1 MRHRTFDTGKNS
13 PFFRPPKYTGITLS
27 LLSIFVLVSM
37 LAVWEKMV
45 QTPNLPNLRILAWD
59 SAKLPLERIRK
70 VYQQEAQ
77 CIVTIQYQN
86 QSEILE
92 SIISKN
98 ISTDSTWDVLIL
110 PASQDF
116 DELLDLD
123 DWSNRGVIAYGK
135 EKFEPS
141 KEVVE
146 GNQSSQLLAFV
157 KKSSDKN
164 TFGYSFIRYLQAPM
178 KGQVEF
184 AIDGWTGVDQDHW
197 DQSPRLKIYAIRESK
212 PWLNHVAEDFAQ
224 REGLALDIS
233 FLEKDHLEASVRLLS
248 QANHKDYLPD
258 LVSLPAE
265 DNPPEWVGD
274 FYLKFEQAPIDGLPM
289 CCIYIRKK
297 SPLFKTSQRF
307 LHYLSKTK

>member
-123 DWSNRGVIAYGK
+123 
-135 EKFEPS
+135 
-141 KEVVE
+141 
-146 GNQSSQLLAFV
+146 
-157 KKSSDKN
+157 
-164 TFGYSFIRYLQAPM
+164 
-178 KGQVEF
+178 
-184 AIDGWTGVDQDHW
+184 GWTGVDQDHW
-197 DQSPRLKIYAIRESK
+197 DLSPRLKIYAIRESK